1 MFKENATSLLAS
13 FATLKTLSEAKK
25 YTNAYQLLSEFICY
39 IIGTQK
45 LHAFS
50 SLEMKN
56 QLKSVFDFDVPEAV
70 VATSC
75 KSVESISKNNG
86 LFVVDWSRFACDA
99 AFEKA
104 RTEAEGIQASV
115 INPLAVY
122 IREKH
127 PDRKISDDI
136 VTQALAAFLVGDQQ
150 NGSSKYTDT
159 IGEFVL
165 KNEQSTVIREA
176 LDAIQEGSIWYIGI
190 SHNINETGSVTKT
203 LTLYLGT
210 EILFSLKGYNGEI
223 HKQLADDFFAQI
235 KIANSNGEKI
245 KLRYFEKTKEEIDSF
260 FGSAMLIREGKTPA
274 VPTVAMKTI
283 LSLC

>member
-1 MFKENATSLLAS
+1 MTTESTTSLLAS
-13 FATLKTLSEAKK
+13 FATLKTLSDAKK

-56 QLKSVFDFDVPEAV
+56 LLKSVFDFDVPEAV

-75 KSVESISKNNG
+75 KSLGSISRSNG
-86 LFVVDWSRFACDA
+86 LFIVDWSIFTCDT

-104 RTEAEGIQASV
+104 KAEAEAVQASI
-115 INPLAVY
+115 INPLAAY
-122 IREKH
+122 IKEKH
-127 PDRKISDDI
+127 PNRTISNDI
-136 VTQALAAFLVGDQQ
+136 VTQALATFLIGDQQ
-150 NGSSKYTDT
+150 NGSSKYADT

-165 KNEQSTVIREA
+165 KNEQSIIIRNA

-190 SHNINETGSVTKT
+190 SHNINETGSITKT

-223 HKQLADDFFAQI
+223 HKQLADDFFC
-235 KIANSNGEKI
+235 ANQNSKF
-245 KLRYFEKTKEEIDSF
+245 KW
-260 FGSAMLIREGKTPA
+260 
-274 VPTVAMKTI
+274 
-283 LSLC
+283 